1 MAKRVLL
8 GVTGSIAAYKS
19 AYIIRGLIK
28 AGIEVQVVMTDS
40 SRDFIGA
47 TTLSTLSKRP
57 VLYRF
62 TDDPRSGAWNNH
74 VDLGLWADML
84 IIAPCSA
91 NTMAKMAHGIC
102 DNLLMAT
109 YLSAKCP
116 TVVAPAMD
124 RDMYLHPTT
133 LKNLD
138 LLQEQGV
145 EVIEPED
152 GELASGLEGKGRMA
166 EPESIVSLLL
176 ERLSGKRTLEGKNV
190 LISAGP
196 THEAIDPVRFLG
208 NRSTGKM
215 GYALASVALSRGAE
229 VTLVS
234 GPVSI
239 KEEEGIH
246 RVDVTSADEMH
257 RELSQRAAEADIIIM
272 AAAVADYRPKD
283 YSSQKIKKSEGPMTI
298 GLERTKDI
306 LSDLTARRS
315 EGQLIVGFALETQ
328 SAKENARQKLI
339 GKGLDMIVL
348 NTLEDDGAGFAH
360 DTNKVCV
367 MHSEGREVEFPL
379 KSKSQ
384 VSEDIFDQ
392 IESAL

>member
-19 AYIIRGLIK
+19 AYIIRGLVK
-28 AGIEVQVVMTDS
+28 SGMEVQVIMTDS
-40 SRDFIGA
+40 ARDFIGA
-47 TTLSTLSKRP
+47 ITLSTLSKRP

-62 TDDPRSGAWNNH
+62 TDDARSGEWNNH
-74 VDLGLWADML
+74 VDLGLWADVL
-84 IIAPCSA
+84 LIAPCSA

-116 TVVAPAMD
+116 TIVSPAMD
-124 RDMYLHPTT
+124 RDMFLHATT
-133 LKNLD
+133 ETNLQ
-138 LLQEQGV
+138 LLRQQGV
-145 EVIEPED
+145 DIIEPEH

-166 EPESIVSLLL
+166 EPESIVSYLSEQLGS
-176 ERLSGKRTLEGKNV
+176 EHSLSGKHV

-196 THEAIDPVRFLG
+196 THEAIDPVRYLG

-215 GYALASVALSRGAE
+215 GFALAVVALSRGAR

-234 GPVSI
+234 GPVKLI
-239 KEEEGIH
+239 AKEGIE
-246 RVDVTSADEMH
+246 RIDVTSAEDMY
-257 RELSQRAAEADIIIM
+257 RVMTAEAEKADIIIM
-272 AAAVADYRPKD
+272 AAAVADYRPTD
-283 YSSQKIKKSEGPMTI
+283 YSSQKIKKSDGPMSI

-306 LSDLTARRS
+306 LSSLSQDRR
-315 EGQLIVGFALETQ
+315 EGQVIIGFALETR
-328 SAKENARQKLI
+328 SGKENARLKLSK
-339 GKGLDMIVL
+339 KGLDIVVL
-348 NTLEDDGAGFAH
+348 NTLEDDGAGFAY

-367 MHSEGREVEFPL
+367 MHKDGREVEFPL
-379 KSKSQ
+379 KSKSE

-392 IESAL
+392 IELVL